1 MLDPTAWTDFLEIE
15 SMYTFSL
22 KTFSLSIHFHF
33 LWFVRQVWWR
43 SLKSDQKSRRHIY
56 IEWTAFLLLSYQ
68 MASTVFKLYI
78 LILDLHIQGQDNF
91 LLVLCDSQAPVA
103 RSRGMKKS
111 PGPRTRWTWQQCPLM
126 VTQPWIWSDLIR
138 SEVGQH
144 NTTLCHTAT

>member
-1 MLDPTAWTDFLEIE
+1 MNRFFRNRKYVQVFSWNIFFVYSLPFPLIRPSSVMYLEVSNQIRNLDGT
-15 SMYTFSL
+15 
-22 KTFSLSIHFHF
+22 
-33 LWFVRQVWWR
+33 
-43 SLKSDQKSRRHIY
+43 Y

-78 LILDLHIQGQDNF
+78 LILNLHIQGQDNF
-91 LLVLCDSQAPVA
+91 LSVLCDSQAPVA